1 MTAASSTPPAS
12 NLFSTVFVQEVSKLL
27 SRDSIDTLSTIS
39 LPGAVDLESRAALF
53 LDLLCARAPND
64 FLRQKTPSCVAA
76 ILTGLLE
83 VISKQPLTT
92 SKIAI
97 QHKRMEDAS
106 ALFIALDDHPFIVTS
121 IAERL
126 HEAGIHLECF
136 QHPIIS
142 ARGSALAVSYIEIHD
157 RDSEKVEPT
166 VAKIHD
172 ALHALRQVVTDHEK
186 MIKETR
192 NRELGEQS
200 TLPTDWGD
208 ISSEE
213 CRTFLSWLTS
223 GSFFFLGTSTW
234 SSAHT
239 RTSGCGIWSLDG
251 SFQNALEA
259 EVAEDLKLAATRKTH
274 LSVHKLR
281 LASIVHRRAALLHV
295 VVSGGSSTFS
305 IVGYLTSKA
314 WAYEAQDVPLL
325 RGKLAQVLARENTPP
340 NSHDYKYVEEVIDN
354 MPTDEALTLPVA
366 ELRALAQ
373 LALGVFSRDDARSY
387 TYVDSPGRRALTL
400 VVLPPERYSAGL
412 RDSLQTLI
420 ETHLGAS
427 ANSSDIHIDSSKK
440 RQLRLYVSTPL
451 THAVISRNHESLTRA
466 LQRATVSWHDSFT
479 ESRDEQFPA
488 DTSLSI
494 SFPDDYQIAI
504 SIPEALVD
512 YRLARSLSATK
523 SLAVGLFCPTGLSE
537 TPTLTFIS
545 ATSSISIS
553 RAVPVLENIRLEV
566 LDANSYTLRL
576 NNSELHVLKCDVRAY
591 DREQLEP
598 DTFNGR
604 VAPGLEQIALGTGL
618 DDPLNVLLR
627 RIPVSVE
634 QIQLLRA
641 YCAFLWQTHKAST
654 KRTMWKAVAA
664 APAVAWQ
671 LLRYFE
677 AAFNP
682 ERATSLADRRTQCA
696 EIEAELLVALRGV
709 TDITHDRIL
718 KGLSSLVKHTV
729 RTNFYTG
736 HPTIAFK
743 VASQKV
749 EFMPH
754 PRPLFE
760 VFVFSP
766 RVEGTH
772 LRSSKV
778 SRGGIRRSERLDDY
792 RAEIL
797 GLMKTQKVKN
807 VIIVPSGAKGG
818 FIVKN
823 LPQKP
828 ELVPKAVEEGY
839 REYIT
844 ALLTIADNRVHES
857 IVSPPRCVIHDDPDP
872 YFVVAAD
879 KGTATFSDVANSIA
893 QSQFNYWLG
902 DAFASGGSAGYDHK
916 KYGITARGGWEC
928 VLRHF
933 KDLGIDPSKSFTVV
947 GIGDM
952 SGDVFGNAMLLSSSI
967 ALVAAFN
974 HKHIFV
980 DPTPDTRKSF
990 EERKRLFALSRS
1002 QWSDFNPG
1010 IISAGGGVFGRFD
1023 KEIAVTP
1030 QMRLAFGLGDETP
1043 ATVDGETLISLLRRA
1058 PVDLLWNGGIGTY
1071 VKARTESHSDVNDGA
1086 NDGVRVNADEVR
1098 ARVVGEGG
1106 NLGCTQKARIE
1117 FSTKGGRINT
1127 DAIDN
1132 SGGVDLSDH
1141 EVNLKLLLSPLVAKG
1156 SISLEHRNLLLQEIS
1171 SEVVDAVL
1179 QHNRDQS
1186 LMLSIAAARSPLNL
1200 DQYRHLIREMHRGG
1214 YLDRNR
1220 DGLPDELELD
1230 LRSSNRSGMTRPEL
1244 AVCSAATK
1252 MWLKEGL
1259 RGSSILSDPMLE
1271 PFLLQY
1277 FPTRIQSEFR
1287 QEVLSHALRD
1297 DIIANEVVAE
1307 CVPAVGMPFLPSVVF
1322 SGNASVTDAIQCVL
1336 AADTILGT
1344 GPLRRR
1350 LRDTDIVGN
1359 WEKFSSLW
1367 IDTGI
1372 ALRRASAWLLQT
1384 HGTALSVGDMA
1395 LGDMIRLY
1403 RDAFLTLTDHSQL
1416 VFAGDE
1422 LRRVEARVTEY
1433 SGRGALSNDAVL
1445 LSLYRRVNM
1454 ILEVLWCARE
1464 YNQDVR
1470 EVARAVSQCL
1480 ELLKINSLFRFENA
1494 LESSNKWEQELITGA
1509 YQEIRRSISVIVG
1522 RLLASQSNTRGT
1534 HTERLSATQ
1543 HKDAIIATIAE
1554 VEENTRL
1561 KKPFQT
1567 SVLPVIARQLR
1578 LLSSQL

>member
-1 MTAASSTPPAS
+1 MTAASSTPPSS
-12 NLFSTVFVQEVSKLL
+12 NLFATVFIQQVSKLL
-27 SRDSIDTLSTIS
+27 ARGSAEVLATIS
-39 LPGAVDLESRAALF
+39 LPGALDLESRVALF
-53 LDLLCARAPND
+53 LDLLCARAPAD
-64 FLRQKTPSCVAA
+64 FLRQKTPSSVAA
-76 ILTGLLE
+76 IINGLLE
-83 VISKQPLTT
+83 VISKQSGEP

-97 QHKRMEDAS
+97 KLQRAENCPAI
-106 ALFIALDDHPFIVTS
+106 FIALDDHPFIVSS
-121 IAERL
+121 IAESL
-126 HEAGIHLECF
+126 HEAEIHLECF

-142 ARGSALAVSYIEIHD
+142 VRGSALAVSYIEIAE
-157 RDSEKVEPT
+157 RDCAKTEP
-166 VAKIHD
+166 AIERIHQ
-172 ALHALRQVVTDHEK
+172 ALKALRQTVADHNQ
-186 MIKETR
+186 MLKETR
-192 NRELGEQS
+192 EYSFGNTSSLITDSGE
-200 TLPTDWGD
+200 
-208 ISSEE
+208 ISSSEAS
-213 CRTFLSWLTS
+213 TFLSWLTS

-234 SSAHT
+234 SNSHT
-239 RTSGCGIWSLDG
+239 RIAASGVWALTG
-251 SFQNALEA
+251 SFQDALEA
-259 EVAEDLKLAATRKTH
+259 EVIDDLRAAAKRKTR

-281 LASIVHRRAALLHV
+281 LSSIVHRRASILHIV
-295 VVSGGSSTFS
+295 VAGATPNDKTFS

-314 WAYEAQDVPLL
+314 WAYEAQDIPLL
-325 RGKLAQVLARENTPP
+325 RVKLAQVLALENTPP

-354 MPTDEALTLPVA
+354 MPTDEALTLPVV
-366 ELRALAQ
+366 ELRSFAQ
-373 LALGVFSRDDARSY
+373 LALGVFSRDDSRSY
-387 TYVDSPGRRALTL
+387 TYVDSLGRRALTL
-400 VVLPPERYSAGL
+400 VVLPPGRYSARL
-412 RDSLQTLI
+412 RDTLQSLI
-420 ETHLGAS
+420 ETHLGAP
-427 ANSSDIHIDSSKK
+427 ARTSDIHIDSSKK

-451 THAVISRNHESLTRA
+451 PGAVANRDYESLTRA
-466 LQRATVSWHDSFT
+466 LQRATVSWHDSFI
-479 ESRDEQFPA
+479 EARDERYPSDTA
-488 DTSLSI
+488 DTVTFS
-494 SFPDDYQIAI
+494 DDYQIAI
-504 SIPEALVD
+504 SSAEALAD
-512 YRLARSLSATK
+512 YGLARSLSTTK
-523 SLAVGLFCPTGLSE
+523 PLAVALFASPIAPE
-537 TPTLTFIS
+537 TSTLTFIS
-545 ATSSISIS
+545 AKSSISIS
-553 RAVPVLENIRLEV
+553 RAVPVLENIQLEV
-566 LDANSYTLRL
+566 LDANSYTICLKGA
-576 NNSELHVLKCDVRAY
+576 ELHVLKCDVRAY
-591 DREQLEP
+591 DGERLAP
-598 DTFNGR
+598 DGFNSQ
-604 VAPGLEQIALGTGL
+604 VAPGLEQILVGAAL

-627 RIPVSVE
+627 KIPVSGE

-664 APAVAWQ
+664 APEVARQ
-671 LLRYFE
+671 LLRYFDC
-677 AAFNP
+677 AFDPKLNQ
-682 ERATSLADRRTQCA
+682 SLAQRQTQCA
-696 EIEAELLVALRGV
+696 RIESDLVVALRGV

-743 VASQKV
+743 VASQEV

-778 SRGGIRRSERLDDY
+778 SRGGIRWSERLDDY
-792 RAEIL
+792 RAEVL

-823 LPQKP
+823 LPQKS

-844 ALLTIADNRVHES
+844 ALLTLADNRVGDAV
-857 IVSPPRCVIHDDPDP
+857 VSPPKCVVHDEHDP

-928 VLRHF
+928 VMRHF
-933 KDLGIDPSKSFTVV
+933 KDLGIDQTKPFTTV

-952 SGDVFGNAMLLSSSI
+952 SGDVFGNAMILTSSI
-967 ALVAAFN
+967 SLVAAFN
-974 HKHIFV
+974 HKHIFI
-980 DPTPDTRKSF
+980 DPSPDTRKTF
-990 EERKRLFALSRS
+990 EERKRLFTVPRS
-1002 QWSDFNPG
+1002 QWSDFNAEL
-1010 IISAGGGVFGRFD
+1010 ISHGGGVFGRFE
-1023 KEIAVTP
+1023 KEIAITP
-1030 QMRLAFGLGDETP
+1030 EMRATFALGDEVP
-1043 ATVDGETLISLLRRA
+1043 ASVDGETLISLILKA
-1058 PVDLLWNGGIGTY
+1058 PIDLLWNGGIGTY
-1071 VKARTESHSDVNDGA
+1071 VKARSESHSDVNDGA

-1106 NLGCTQKARIE
+1106 NLGFTQKARIE
-1117 FSTKGGRINT
+1117 FSAKGGRINT

-1156 SISLEHRNLLLQEIS
+1156 TITLESRNSLLQAIS
-1171 SEVVDAVL
+1171 SDVVDSVL

-1186 LMLSIAAARSPLNL
+1186 LMLSIAAARSPLNV

-1214 YLDRNR
+1214 FLDRNR

-1244 AVCSAATK
+1244 AICSAATK

-1259 RGSSILSDPMLE
+1259 RGSKILTDPMLE
-1271 PFLLQY
+1271 HFLLSY
-1277 FPTRIQSEFR
+1277 FPPRIQADFR
-1287 QEVLSHALRD
+1287 NEVLSHPLRD
-1297 DIIANEVVAE
+1297 DIIANEIVAE

-1322 SGNASVTDAIQCVL
+1322 SGNASVAVAIKCVL

-1350 LRDTDIVGN
+1350 LRDRDTVGN
-1359 WEKFSSLW
+1359 WENFSSLW
-1367 IDTGI
+1367 VDTVM

-1384 HGTALSVGDMA
+1384 HSEGLS
-1395 LGDMIRLY
+1395 LGDMVRLY
-1403 RDAFLTLTDHSQL
+1403 RDAFSTLTDHSQL
-1416 VFAGDE
+1416 VFTGGE
-1422 LRRVEARVTEY
+1422 LRRFESRVGEY
-1433 SGRGALSNDAVL
+1433 EKRGATSSDAIL

-1464 YNQDVR
+1464 YNQDVK
-1470 EVARAVSQCL
+1470 EVARSVSQCL

-1494 LESSNKWEQELITGA
+1494 LESSNKWEQELVTGA

-1522 RLLASQSNTRGT
+1522 RLLRATNNSVDSFDA
-1534 HTERLSATQ
+1534 RLSATP
-1543 HKDAIIATIAE
+1543 HKEAIISTIAE

-1561 KKPFQT
+1561 RKPFQI
-1567 SVLPVIARQLR
+1567 SVLPVVARQLR
-1578 LLSSQL
+1578 LLASQL

>member
-1 MTAASSTPPAS
+1 MTAASSTPPSS
-12 NLFSTVFVQEVSKLL
+12 NLFSTVFVQEVAKLL
-27 SRDSIDTLSTIS
+27 SRDSATTLASIS
-39 LPGAVDLESRAALF
+39 LPGAVDLESRVALF
-53 LDLLCARAPND
+53 LDLLCARAPTD
-64 FLRQKTPSCVAA
+64 FLKQKSPGNIAL
-76 ILTGLLE
+76 ILTGLLD
-83 VISKQPLTT
+83 VISKQPLSA

-97 QHKRMEDAS
+97 HQQLLEDSS
-106 ALFIALDDHPFIVTS
+106 AIFIALDDHPFIVTS

-126 HEAGIHLECF
+126 HEADIHLECF

-142 ARGSALAVSYIEIHD
+142 VRGIALAVSYIEIPE
-157 RDSEKVEPT
+157 RDHCKVEP
-166 VAKIHD
+166 AISRIHD
-172 ALHALRQVVTDHEK
+172 ALQALRHIVADHSRMLQEIRERDLGASQALMTDS
-186 MIKETR
+186 
-192 NRELGEQS
+192 GEIA
-200 TLPTDWGD
+200 TD
-208 ISSEE
+208 EA
-213 CRTFLSWLTS
+213 RTFLSWLTS

-234 SSAHT
+234 SSLQT
-239 RTSGCGIWSLDG
+239 KISGCGVWSCPG
-251 SFQNALEA
+251 SFQEALEA
-259 EVAEDLKLAATRKTH
+259 EVADDLRTASKRKTQ

-281 LASIVHRRAALLHV
+281 LSSIVHRRATLLHIV
-295 VVSGGSSTFS
+295 VAGASATQDTLS

-314 WAYEAQDVPLL
+314 WAYEAQDIPLL
-325 RGKLAQVLARENTPP
+325 RGKLAQVLALENTPP

-387 TYVDSPGRRALTL
+387 TYVDSLGRRALTL
-400 VVLPPERYSAGL
+400 VVLPPGRYSAQL
-412 RDSLQTLI
+412 RDTLQSLI

-427 ANSSDIHIDSSKK
+427 ARSSDIHIDSSKK

-451 THAVISRNHESLTRA
+451 TSSILNRTSEPLTRA
-466 LQRATVSWHDSFT
+466 LQRAAVSWNDSFA
-479 ESRDEQFPA
+479 ESRDERFPS
-488 DTSLSI
+488 DI
-494 SFPDDYQIAI
+494 SHTITFPDDYQIAI

-512 YRLARSLSATK
+512 YSLARSLSNAKPLAIALFSPESAT
-523 SLAVGLFCPTGLSE
+523 T

-545 ATSSISIS
+545 SKSSISIS

-566 LDANSYTLRL
+566 LDANSYTLTH
-576 NNSELHVLKCDVRAY
+576 NGAEVHVLKCDVRAY
-591 DREQLEP
+591 DGERLTP
-598 DTFNGR
+598 DEFNTR
-604 VAPGLEQIALGTGL
+604 VAPGLEQILLGAAL

-654 KRTMWKAVAA
+654 KRTMWKAVAS
-664 APAVAWQ
+664 APAVAQ
-671 LLRYFE
+671 ELLRYFDC
-677 AAFNP
+677 AFNP
-682 ERATSLADRRTQCA
+682 DLPLSLKERQAQCA
-696 EIEAELLVALRGV
+696 GIEADLLVALRGV

-718 KGLSSLVKHTV
+718 KGLSSLVKNTL
-729 RTNFYTG
+729 RTNVYTG

-743 VASQKV
+743 VASQNV

-760 VFVFSP
+760 IFVFSP

-772 LRSSKV
+772 LRSSRV
-778 SRGGIRRSERLDDY
+778 SRGGIRWSERLDDY

-823 LPQKP
+823 MPQQA
-828 ELVPKAVEEGY
+828 ELIPSAVEQGY

-844 ALLTIADNRVHES
+844 TLLTLADNRVGDTM
-857 IVSPPRCVIHDDPDP
+857 VSPPRCVIHDELDP

-879 KGTATFSDVANSIA
+879 KGTATFSDIANGIA

-928 VLRHF
+928 VMRHF
-933 KDLGIDPSKSFTVV
+933 KDLGIDPSKPFTTA

-967 ALVAAFN
+967 SLVAAFN

-980 DPTPDTRKSF
+980 DPNPDTRKTF
-990 EERKRLFALSRS
+990 EERKRLFALPRS
-1002 QWSDFNPG
+1002 QWSDFNSG

-1023 KEIAVTP
+1023 KEIPVSS
-1030 QMRLAFGLGDETP
+1030 QMKVAFGLGDDTP
-1043 ATVDGETLISLLRRA
+1043 LTVDGETLISLILKA
-1058 PVDLLWNGGIGTY
+1058 PIDLLWNGGIGTY
-1071 VKARTESHSDVNDGA
+1071 VKARTESHTDVNDGA
-1086 NDGVRVNADEVR
+1086 NDGVRVNADEIR

-1106 NLGCTQKARIE
+1106 NLGFTQKARIE
-1117 FSTKGGRINT
+1117 FSAKGGRINT

-1141 EVNLKLLLSPLVAKG
+1141 EVNLKLLLSPLVSKQV
-1156 SISLEHRNLLLQEIS
+1156 ITLERRNSLLQEIS
-1171 SEVVDAVL
+1171 SEVVDSVL

-1214 YLDRNR
+1214 FLDRNR

-1230 LRSSNRSGMTRPEL
+1230 LRVSNRTGMTRPEL

-1259 RGSSILSDPMLE
+1259 RGAAILSDPMLE
-1271 PFLLQY
+1271 PFLLGY
-1277 FPTRIQSEFR
+1277 FPTRVQTDFK
-1287 QEVLSHALRD
+1287 QEVLGHALRD
-1297 DIIANEVVAE
+1297 DIIANEIVAE

-1322 SGNASVTDAIQCVL
+1322 SGNASVPDAIKCVL

-1344 GPLRRR
+1344 GPLRKR
-1350 LRDTDIVGN
+1350 LRDGDTVGN
-1359 WEKFSSLW
+1359 WQNFSALW

-1384 HGTALSVGDMA
+1384 HGGSVS
-1395 LGDMIRLY
+1395 LGEMVRLY

-1416 VFAGDE
+1416 VFAGGE
-1422 LRRVEARVTEY
+1422 LRRFETRVVEY
-1433 SGRGALSNDAVL
+1433 QGRGASASDAIL

-1464 YNQDVR
+1464 YDQDVK
-1470 EVARAVSQCL
+1470 EVARSVSQCL

-1509 YQEIRRSISVIVG
+1509 YQEIRRSVSVIVG
-1522 RLLASQSNTRGT
+1522 RLLKNPDQASGT
-1534 HTERLSATQ
+1534 YSERLSATP
-1543 HKDAIIATIAE
+1543 HKDAIVSTIAE

-1561 KKPFQT
+1561 RKPFQI
-1567 SVLPVIARQLR
+1567 SVLPVVARQLR
-1578 LLSSQL
+1578 LLASQL